1 MRWGGAQDGTGR
13 RRVPHRTDTVV
24 ATLARD
30 RWRALVGFG
39 YVLTGS
45 VGEAEDLAQEALV
58 RAVVRGRDGA
68 ELHAVEAYV
77 RRTMTRLH
85 VDAARRRRRWRDVEH
100 LLVTPDD
107 APVDADLEVVRE
119 ALAGLSPRERACVV
133 LRHLEDL
140 GVAETAD
147 LLGISTGAVKRYT
160 SDGIERL
167 EARVGPVRRVG
178 HEIAPV
184 DRGSR

>member
-45 VGEAEDLAQEALV
+45 VGEAEDLAQ
-58 RAVVRGRDGA
+58 
-68 ELHAVEAYV
+68 
-77 RRTMTRLH
+77 
-85 VDAARRRRRWRDVEH
+85 
-100 LLVTPDD
+100 
-107 APVDADLEVVRE
+107 E